1 MFVCCEPQI
10 ISWNKINSTYGVS
23 KILALNKKP
32 QEISNDVI
40 LVLKNKYE
48 GNTYPII
55 KENLK
60 KGDNI
65 KFISGPFVDLI
76 ARIEALD
83 DKNHIWILLEA
94 MGQYRKLKMQLAG
107 KVNYTKL

>member
-1 MFVCCEPQI
+1 MFVCFELQI
-10 ISWNKINSTYGVS
+10 ICWNKKNSTYGVS
-23 KILALNKKP
+23 KILALNKK
-32 QEISNDVI
+32 QKEISNDVI

-48 GNTYPII
+48 ENTYPII

-83 DKNHIWILLEA
+83 DKNLIWILLEA
-94 MGQYRKLKMQLAG
+94 I
-107 KVNYTKL
+107 